1 MYGIQTP
8 KDGNMEPHPTPGINQ
23 QLQQLIPGIIHP
35 AEDIGMMM
43 VHGMMVVL
51 LQPLV
56 PMIMIQEPGPIQLL
70 ILTLSQ
76 PLPIHGKMNTSG
88 MMLMEHGYTNQLLQ
102 LSPLCQ

>member
-8 KDGNMEPHPTPGINQ
+8 KDGNMEPQLTPGINQ
-23 QLQQLIPGIIHP
+23 QLTPGINQQLIQP

-43 VHGMMVVL
+43 VHGMMVL

-56 PMIMIQEPGPIQLL
+56 MIQEPGPIQLL

-76 PLPIHGKMNTSG
+76 PPPIHGKMNTSG
-88 MMLMEHGYTNQLLQ
+88 MMKTKHGNTNQLL
-102 LSPLCQ
+102 